1 MAKKTTGRIFTS
13 GKKGFYYLRYK
24 VNGKDNRV
32 RLMDTG
38 GKPITSKAEA
48 QAAANRILAHIHESD
63 RTEQLRKLKN
73 DIQDAEEAAVIAEL
87 NMRNAAASIDKGWEL
102 FMTCSSR
109 LKSCKRYSAGAIPK
123 DSTADS
129 YRAYYSH
136 FVEWMKEHYPKVYR
150 LSDVTPAIA
159 DEFAGELQKTLAAG
173 TVNKYRF
180 FFIAFFNTL
189 NKDGKISID
198 RNPFAT
204 MERMEADVNSRRELS
219 IPELQRII
227 ETAEGDLKLL
237 LQVGTF
243 TGLRLGDC
251 CTLLW
256 NEIDL
261 ARGIIR
267 RKPRKTSRKTGALVT
282 LGIPVPLFQALN
294 AVPETERSG
303 YLLPRFAELYL
314 APHGTGAVTRIIQR
328 HFKACGIELYA
339 PGTGAKYHYEGKK
352 KVYDESRRAVL
363 QVGFHSLRHTWI
375 SFHAMH
381 GTPQAVIQQAAGHAN
396 PAMTEHYTHVSEEA
410 ARIAAHAF
418 DIPQLVGETIDVT
431 PVPEPEREELRKIA
445 DSWSIEQVRELL
457 KFSEHLKEKR

>member
-32 RLMDTG
+32 RLMDTAG
-38 GKPITSKAEA
+38 NPITSKAEA

-63 RTEQLRKLKN
+63 KTEQLRKLKN

-123 DSTADS
+123 DSTVDVYHGYFMRFA
-129 YRAYYSH
+129 
-136 FVEWMKEHYPKVYR
+136 EWMKEYCPEVYQ
-150 LSDVTPAIA
+150 LSNVTPEIA
-159 DEFAGELQKTLAAG
+159 DEFIGELQRKLAAG
-173 TVNKYRF
+173 TVNKYRA
-180 FFIAFFNTL
+180 FFIAFFHAL
-189 NKDGKISID
+189 NNDGKISIR

-204 MERMEADVNSRRELS
+204 VERLEEDVNSRRELS

-294 AVPETERSG
+294 AVPEAERSG
-303 YLLPRFAELYL
+303 YLLPRFAGLYL

-328 HFKACGIELYA
+328 HFKTCGIELYA
-339 PGTGAKYHYEGKK
+339 SGTGAKYHYEGKK

-375 SFHAMH
+375 SLHAMH
-381 GTPQAVIQQAAGHAN
+381 GTPQAVIQQAAGHAS

-410 ARIAAHAF
+410 ARIAARAF
-418 DIPQLVGETIDVT
+418 DIPQLSGETIDVT
-431 PVPEPEREELRKIA
+431 PVPEPEREELRKVIETLDA
-445 DSWSIEQVRELL
+445 EQVRKVLDFI
-457 KFSEHLKEKR
+457 KAGM

>member
-13 GKKGFYYLRYK
+13 GKKGVYYLRYK

-32 RLMDTG
+32 RLMDTAG
-38 GKPITSKAEA
+38 NPITSKAEA

-63 RTEQLRKLKN
+63 KTEQLRKLKN

-123 DSTADS
+123 DSTVDVYHGYFMRFA
-129 YRAYYSH
+129 
-136 FVEWMKEHYPKVYR
+136 EWMKEYCPEVYQ
-150 LSDVTPAIA
+150 LSNVTPEIA
-159 DEFAGELQKTLAAG
+159 DEFIGELQRKLAAG
-173 TVNKYRF
+173 TVNKYRA
-180 FFIAFFNTL
+180 FFIAFFHAL
-189 NKDGKISID
+189 NNDGKISIR

-204 MERMEADVNSRRELS
+204 VERLEEDVNSRRELS
-219 IPELQRII
+219 VPELQRII

-267 RKPRKTSRKTGALVT
+267 RKPRKTSRKTGALVI

-396 PAMTEHYTHVSEEA
+396 PAMAELYTHVSDEA
-410 ARIAAHAF
+410 ARIAARAF
-418 DIPQLVGETIDVT
+418 DIPQLAGETIDVT
-431 PVPEPEREELRKIA
+431 PVPEPEREELRKAIETL
-445 DSWSIEQVRELL
+445 DMEQVRKVLDFI
-457 KFSEHLKEKR
+457 KAGM

>member
-32 RLMDTG
+32 RLMDTAG
-38 GKPITSKAEA
+38 NPITSKAEA

-63 RTEQLRKLKN
+63 KTEQLRKLKN

-123 DSTADS
+123 DSTVDVYHGYFMRFA
-129 YRAYYSH
+129 
-136 FVEWMKEHYPKVYR
+136 EWMKEYCPEVYQ
-150 LSDVTPAIA
+150 LSNVTPEIA
-159 DEFAGELQKTLAAG
+159 DEFIGELQRKLAAG
-173 TVNKYRF
+173 TVNKYRA
-180 FFIAFFNTL
+180 FFIAFFHAL
-189 NKDGKISID
+189 NNDGKISIR

-204 MERMEADVNSRRELS
+204 VERLEEDVNSRRELS

-261 ARGIIR
+261 ARGIVR

-282 LGIPVPLFQALN
+282 LGIPEPLFQALN

-339 PGTGAKYHYEGKK
+339 SGTGAKYHYEGKK

-375 SFHAMH
+375 SLHAMH

-410 ARIAAHAF
+410 ARIAARAF
-418 DIPQLVGETIDVT
+418 DIPQLAGETIDVT
-431 PVPEPEREELRKIA
+431 PVPEPEREELRKVIETLDA
-445 DSWSIEQVRELL
+445 EQVRKVLDFI
-457 KFSEHLKEKR
+457 KAGM

>member
-32 RLMDTG
+32 RLMDTAG
-38 GKPITSKAEA
+38 NPITSKAEA

-63 RTEQLRKLKN
+63 KTEQLRKLKN

-123 DSTADS
+123 DSTVDVYHGYFMRFA
-129 YRAYYSH
+129 
-136 FVEWMKEHYPKVYR
+136 EWMKEYCPEVYQ
-150 LSDVTPAIA
+150 LSNVTPEIA
-159 DEFAGELQKTLAAG
+159 DEFIGELQRKLAAG
-173 TVNKYRF
+173 TVNKYRA
-180 FFIAFFNTL
+180 FFIAFFHAL
-189 NKDGKISID
+189 NNDGKISIR

-204 MERMEADVNSRRELS
+204 VERLEEDVNSRRELS

-261 ARGIIR
+261 ARGIVR

-282 LGIPVPLFQALN
+282 LGIPEPLFQALN

-328 HFKACGIELYA
+328 HFKTCGIELYA

-396 PAMTEHYTHVSEEA
+396 PAMTEHYTHVSDEA
-410 ARIAAHAF
+410 ARIAARAF
-418 DIPQLVGETIDVT
+418 DIPQLAGETIDVT
-431 PVPEPEREELRKIA
+431 PVPEPEREELRKAIETL
-445 DSWSIEQVRELL
+445 DMEQVRKVLDFI
-457 KFSEHLKEKR
+457 KAGM